1 MYNICNIYEQ
11 FMIIYE
17 DYILNWFSS

>member
-1 MYNICNIYEQ
+1 MYGQ

-17 DYILNWFSS
+17 DYILNWFSG